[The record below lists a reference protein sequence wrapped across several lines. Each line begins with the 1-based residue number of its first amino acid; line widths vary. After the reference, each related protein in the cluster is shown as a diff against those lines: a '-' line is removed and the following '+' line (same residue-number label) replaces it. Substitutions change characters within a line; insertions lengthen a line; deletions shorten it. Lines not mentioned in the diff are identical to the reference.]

1 MRRKFVLSGNDVDSP
16 AAIARHGSSSKVDA
30 ASAGSRR
37 WLRCTL
43 AIDLSRLFAA
53 MSKSRCVALLIDT
66 STSWGIR
73 LIKGINKYAHESGDW
88 LIHVEPRGRY
98 ERLHVPAGW
107 TGDGIIARI
116 NRKALADEIVA
127 SGLPAVNVSWYPF
140 AGPRIGRCTV
150 DERQTGRMAAD
161 YFLAN
166 GFRLFAYCGPLDR
179 PGYEDQLCAAYCQ
192 AIESAGHNLHQYK
205 PPGGDQQTIAW
216 NVHLAGLVGWLQEL
230 PKPIALLA
238 WSAARGRQVIEACHY
253 AGFRVPDDI
262 AVLGGEFDDLMANI
276 SNPPQSTIDQ
286 PAEQV
291 GYAAAELLAKMM
303 AGRKPPAHPVLFPP
317 SRIDVRH
324 STDILSIEDQLV
336 REALELIRQQAPLGL
351 YVSDVVRKLSIARRT
366 LEQRFVRTIGRTPA
380 AEIRRVRLEEAKRLL
395 IQSDRSIADIARS
408 TGFGQQDLFSR
419 TFRRSVGVA
428 PSEFRRQHHSG
439 LWLSK
444 DNRRT

>member
-1 MRRKFVLSGNDVDSP
+1 
-16 AAIARHGSSSKVDA
+16 
-30 ASAGSRR
+30 
-37 WLRCTL
+37 
-43 AIDLSRLFAA
+43 

-73 LIKGINKYAHESGDW
+73 LIKGINQYAHEAGDW

-107 TGDGIIARI
+107 AGDGIIARI
-116 NRKALADEIVA
+116 NWKTLADEIIA
-127 SGLPAVNVSWYPF
+127 SGLPAVNVSWFPF
-140 AGPRIGRCTV
+140 AGPRIARCTV

-161 YFLAN
+161 YFLSN
-166 GFRLFAYCGPLDR
+166 GHQHFAYCGPLDR
-179 PGYEDQLCAAYCQ
+179 PGYVDQLSEAYRLAVEAAGFACHEYQ
-192 AIESAGHNLHQYK
+192 
-205 PPGGDQQTIAW
+205 PPGGEQRTIAW
-216 NVHLAGLVGWLQEL
+216 NVHLASLVDWLKEL

-238 WSAARGRQVIEACHY
+238 WSAARGRQVTEACHY
-253 AGFRVPDDI
+253 AGLRVPDDV
-262 AVLGGEFDDLMANI
+262 AVLGGEYDDLMSNI

-303 AGRKPPAHPVLFPP
+303 AGRKPPAQPILFPP
-317 SRIDVRH
+317 SRVDVRH
-324 STDILSIEDQLV
+324 STDTLAIDDALV
-336 REALELIRQQAPLGL
+336 REALGLIRQQAPHGI
-351 YVSDVVRKLSIARRT
+351 YVGDVVRKLSIARRT

-395 IQSDRSIADIARS
+395 IETDRSIADIARA

-419 TFRRSVGVA
+419 TFRRSVGLA
-428 PSEFRRQHHSG
+428 PSEFRRQHHGG
-439 LWLSK
+439 LWLKK